1 VAGLYG
7 TICPGGLADWS
18 RITSVIQWHG
28 LSSRRISTSWDSI
41 VAALKRGHPV
51 IVGNSYTPAGHI
63 LVVIGY
69 TNNGHLIVNDPYGN
83 RFAPGYGGTNGKGLF
98 YRWSC
103 LTAHVAME
111 VIGTYPPPQRP
122 TRTPTPAPT
131 STVTVTVAATVT
143 PTATDPAPAGGTSLP
158 PAAPRANTSA
168 ALRFGPQARGLSP
181 ESPFIEVQ
189 ERGDT
194 APGALAP
201 GLSRSAGDAGEAAP
215 AHQKDKNSTN
225 PAILWGLLP
234 GMAALGLFFI
244 LMGRQM
250 AQPRPLR
257 SVTVRDTPPEQ

>member
-1 VAGLYG
+1 
-7 TICPGGLADWS
+7 
-18 RITSVIQWHG
+18 
-28 LSSRRISTSWDSI
+28 
-41 VAALKRGHPV
+41 
-51 IVGNSYTPAGHI
+51 
-63 LVVIGY
+63 
-69 TNNGHLIVNDPYGN
+69 
-83 RFAPGYGGTNGKGLF
+83 
-98 YRWSC
+98 
-103 LTAHVAME
+103 M
-111 VIGTYPPPQRP
+111 
-122 TRTPTPAPT
+122 
-131 STVTVTVAATVT
+131 
-143 PTATDPAPAGGTSLP
+143 
-158 PAAPRANTSA
+158 
-168 ALRFGPQARGLSP
+168 SP